1 MLSSDYMMLK
11 SSAFGSTLFVL
22 KITAPF
28 FRFVNTPI
36 IVLANSIFGFVTVV
50 ICSAH
55 NVLPLRY
62 YIISIL
68 LDYVKLIG

>member
-28 FRFVNTPI
+28 FRFVRHPI
-36 IVLANSIFGFVTVV
+36 IVLANSFFGFVTVV

-55 NVLPLRY
+55 DVLRLYGITSFPYSWIMLN
-62 YIISIL
+62 
-68 LDYVKLIG
+68 